1 MVLANAA
8 AWQTA
13 WATIPNVGDT
23 SWKANL
29 ADFVDSLVTNL
40 LTTNGLFKAPSTPAL
55 TFTFAKST
63 FQSALT
69 DNKPATLAN
78 AFEDAILASTYLVPI
93 NSFIGTDTPAT
104 KFSVVESCVV
114 DPASVALAK
123 AKFLE
128 ITGLSPDVSAANQS
142 QFPVK
147 LREAFLLLTVTT
159 TGTDS
164 VISAPSPLTDAG
176 RALQ

>member
-13 WATIPNVGDT
+13 WATVPNVADT

-29 ADFVDSLVTNL
+29 ANKVDSLVTNL
-40 LTTNGLFKAPSTPAL
+40 LTTNGLFKAPATPAL

-78 AFEDAILASTYLVPI
+78 AFEAAILASTYVVPI
-93 NSFIGTDTPAT
+93 NSFIETDTPAT
-104 KFSVVESCVV
+104 KFSVVESCEV
-114 DPASVALAK
+114 DPASVSLAK

-128 ITGLSPDVSAANQS
+128 IVGLTPGSAANQS

>member
-1 MVLANAA
+1 MVLADAA

-13 WATIPNVGDT
+13 WATVPAVKND

-29 ADFVDSLVTNL
+29 ANKVDSLVTGL
-40 LTTNGLFKAPSTPAL
+40 LTTNGLFKAPGQPAL

-63 FQSALT
+63 FQGALT

-78 AFEDAILASTYLVPI
+78 AFETAILASTYVVPI

-104 KFSVVESCVV
+104 KFSAVASCVV

-128 ITGLSPDVSAANQS
+128 IVGLEPVKAANKS

-147 LREAFLLLTVTT
+147 LRDAFLLLTVTT
-159 TGTDS
+159 TGTNS
-164 VISAPSPLTDAG
+164 VAPTPSPLTDPG